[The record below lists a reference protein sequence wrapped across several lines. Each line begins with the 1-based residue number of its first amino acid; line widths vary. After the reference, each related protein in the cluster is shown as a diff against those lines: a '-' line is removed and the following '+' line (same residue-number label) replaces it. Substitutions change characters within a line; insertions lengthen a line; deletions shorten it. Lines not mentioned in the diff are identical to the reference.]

1 MVEHSPGVFKA
12 LGSYPILR
20 KKDKDNT
27 SILVH

>member
-1 MVEHSPGVFKA
+1 MMEHSPGVFKA
-12 LGSYPILR
+12 FGSYSILR